1 MKLNK
6 IFIVS
11 ILLLA
16 IFLASAVSAEDNVTA
31 DSQIAQDINVSFPE
45 KVYEEDQ
52 VEIDVEL
59 PDSAQGRLKATV
71 DDVEIYNENITDRSV
86 KIPVTIPEPKKP
98 YIVVNRITDH
108 TSHRI
113 GLFYNDVAL
122 NLTHDLKLMK
132 YRPDHDYGMGIPQE
146 ILKDD
151 DSNYQHPMLAFPQ
164 TANGTAEIYIDGVL
178 SERLNT
184 TTFTI
189 LNVSKF
195 NSLGLGNHTV
205 RINYTGDDYYLPSD
219 RTFNFTVVDML
230 INIPQEIVLDH
241 DDCLTAK
248 TVNNADGT
256 LFVYFDSELILSAKL
271 DKHGEYLESLF
282 KYVKCGQHEIEVI
295 YLAKHFKK
303 SKKAVVNVSYYVE
316 AWGDG
321 FIYGEENTVN
331 IVVPTDFNRNLVTIT
346 IDGVYKP
353 KFTIDNSG
361 WIELDVSKLDVGN
374 HTLYFDFKGDEKYN
388 SCNLTHNF
396 TVSYRINGPDW
407 YFGNDEKISLALPS
421 TAKGTLD
428 VYVDGKLYK
437 SQKLVKGKASIN
449 IKDLKSGDHNITAN
463 YSGDDFEVEEVC
475 TSVYVPVPVT
485 IRANNLSVYYTDNAK
500 YKVKIMRGSEEES
513 YIYATIKVGKKT
525 IEAYANENG
534 VATFKLPKLKPGKYK
549 MTITCGGVKLTKT
562 LTVKQ
567 ILTLKT
573 VKIKKSA
580 KKLVLTA
587 TLKKGKTPIKYKW
600 VSFKFKGKTYKV
612 KTDKKGIAK
621 VTIKKS
627 VLKKLKV
634 GKKYSYKVSYLKTS
648 ISRSAK
654 VKK

>member
-1 MKLNK
+1 M
-6 IFIVS
+6 
-11 ILLLA
+11 
-16 IFLASAVSAEDNVTA
+16 
-31 DSQIAQDINVSFPE
+31 
-45 KVYEEDQ
+45 
-52 VEIDVEL
+52 
-59 PDSAQGRLKATV
+59 
-71 DDVEIYNENITDRSV
+71 
-86 KIPVTIPEPKKP
+86 
-98 YIVVNRITDH
+98 
-108 TSHRI
+108 
-113 GLFYNDVAL
+113 
-122 NLTHDLKLMK
+122 
-132 YRPDHDYGMGIPQE
+132 
-146 ILKDD
+146 
-151 DSNYQHPMLAFPQ
+151 
-164 TANGTAEIYIDGVL
+164 
-178 SERLNT
+178 
-184 TTFTI
+184 
-189 LNVSKF
+189 
-195 NSLGLGNHTV
+195 
-205 RINYTGDDYYLPSD
+205 
-219 RTFNFTVVDML
+219 
-230 INIPQEIVLDH
+230 
-241 DDCLTAK
+241 
-248 TVNNADGT
+248 
-256 LFVYFDSELILSAKL
+256 
-271 DKHGEYLESLF
+271 
-282 KYVKCGQHEIEVI
+282 
-295 YLAKHFKK
+295 
-303 SKKAVVNVSYYVE
+303 
-316 AWGDG
+316 
-321 FIYGEENTVN
+321 
-331 IVVPTDFNRNLVTIT
+331 
-346 IDGVYKP
+346 
-353 KFTIDNSG
+353 
-361 WIELDVSKLDVGN
+361 
-374 HTLYFDFKGDEKYN
+374 
-388 SCNLTHNF
+388 
-396 TVSYRINGPDW
+396 
-407 YFGNDEKISLALPS
+407 PS
-421 TAKGTLD
+421 TAKGSLD

-485 IRANNLSVYYTDNAK
+485 IKANNLAVYYTDNAK
-500 YKVKIMRGSEEES
+500 YKVKIMRGSEGES

-600 VSFKFKGKTYKV
+600 VSFKFKGKTYKA

>member
-11 ILLLA
+11 ILFLA
-16 IFLASAVSAEDNVTA
+16 IFLAGAVSAEDNVTA

-45 KVYEEDQ
+45 RVYEEDP

-59 PDSAQGRLKATV
+59 PDNVQGILKATV
-71 DDVEIYNENITDRSV
+71 DDVEIYNENITNRSV

-108 TSHRI
+108 TYHKI

-164 TANGTAEIYIDGVL
+164 TANGTAEIYIDEVL

-195 NSLGLGNHTV
+195 NSLDLGNHTV

-248 TVNNADGT
+248 TVNNTDGT

-331 IVVPTDFNRNLVTIT
+331 IVVPTDFNRKLVTIT
-346 IDGVYKP
+346 IDGVHKP

-407 YFGNDEKISLALPS
+407 YFGNDEKVSLTLPS

-485 IRANNLSVYYTDNAK
+485 IKANNLAVYYTDNAK

-587 TLKKGKTPIKYKW
+587 TLKKGKTPIKYKR
-600 VSFKFKGKTYKV
+600 VSFKFKGKTYKA